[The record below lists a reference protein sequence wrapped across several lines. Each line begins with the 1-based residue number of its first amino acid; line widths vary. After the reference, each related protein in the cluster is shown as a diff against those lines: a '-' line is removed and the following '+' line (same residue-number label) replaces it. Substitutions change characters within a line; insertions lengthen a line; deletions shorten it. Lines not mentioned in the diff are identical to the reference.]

1 MRMKEGNV
9 TSILWWCSIIMGPL
23 LLSTTSSIYG
33 QLNLLI
39 STLIKVHRS
48 QSDNI
53 NINKLAF
60 KLVTF
65 ETENMGTFGLAVCED
80 LLWR

>member
-1 MRMKEGNV
+1 ME
-9 TSILWWCSIIMGPL
+9 PL
-23 LLSTTSSIYG
+23 LLSTTSLIYG

-53 NINKLAF
+53 NTQKLAF
-60 KLVTF
+60 KIVTF